1 MCSDP
6 SAPSH
11 AAALDLWQRG
21 YQLQS
26 RRDLV
31 GAERLYRESIDLHP
45 TAEAWT
51 FLGWVASWR
60 GELDLAVER
69 CRCAIEVDP
78 SFGNPYNDIGAYLI
92 ELGRHEEAIS
102 WLQRAINAPR
112 YEARVFPH
120 VNLGRVFERLGRFA
134 EAVEHYSRALE
145 LQPRHGQ
152 ALQALERLLPRRN
165 GHVKPP
171 EACR

>member
-6 SAPSH
+6 SAPGH

-21 YQLQS
+21 YQRQS
-26 RRDLV
+26 RRDLDD
-31 GAERLYRESIDLHP
+31 AERLYRESIELHP

-60 GELDLAVER
+60 GDLDLAVER
-69 CRCAIEVDP
+69 CHRAIEVDP

-92 ELGRHEEAIS
+92 EQSRHEDAIP
-102 WLQRAINAPR
+102 WLQRALDAPR
-112 YEARVFPH
+112 YEARVYPH

-134 EAVEHYSRALE
+134 EAVEHYRQALE
-145 LQPRHGQ
+145 LQPRNAQ
-152 ALQALERLLPRRN
+152 ALQAIERLLPRRN
-165 GHVKPP
+165 GHVKHA
-171 EACR
+171 EERR